1 MPAIRDIVLGGAVIA
16 VRVKPKRVGAG
27 SVQDASAKEV
37 GLTETTSDGFRSGPE
52 APGGLGRSSRMLAR
66 RGVSGC
72 RRFHGQAQ
80 EAPCL
85 FERLATAGMK
95 QDERSVGKASVST

>member
-16 VRVKPKRVGAG
+16 VRVTPKRVGAG
-27 SVQDASAKEV
+27 SVPDASAKEV

-66 RGVSGC
+66 RGGFGC
-72 RRFHGQAQ
+72 RRFHGPSK
-80 EAPCL
+80 EASVIS
-85 FERLATAGMK
+85 ERLPKAGRTAAPRGAV
-95 QDERSVGKASVST
+95 DGRT